1 MVLKKTSK
9 EGFVFPR
16 SENPKGAFL
25 ADFDI
30 DGASLKKDHKDW
42 LEDNV
47 IRPAKAKG
55 SSSGGW
61 QIELNGRA
69 SRSGSDAHNMWLS
82 DQRIQAVA
90 NYLYKQLS
98 GLPFTFIP
106 RVLGE
111 SSPFDGDE
119 YEHELDRS
127 VEVTAKFIST
137 TPSKKIIKPRLL
149 IPKVHPWK
157 RPVNRKVQDFK
168 LKVLRAKI
176 SITTLDVKLPYISVG
191 NGDFHAKLLIDIDE
205 PGTADHAL
213 YEYKGAMG
221 KGMIVKPRPGVR
233 PGAGISR
240 YRATYGEGEVHR
252 FATDVE
258 MDAQDFGGPAMF
270 RTDAIGRLL
279 EFGPKTG
286 LFRTQEKIKDL
297 SFGPSYDENPAKYA
311 EGTSLGELKLVE
323 KWPDW
328 AL

>member
-47 IRPAKAKG
+47 IRPVRAKG

-69 SRSGSDAHNMWLS
+69 SKSGSDAHNMWLS

-98 GLPFTFIP
+98 GLPFTFVP

-111 SSPFDGDE
+111 SSPWESDD

-127 VEVTAKFIST
+127 VEVTAKFISA

-157 RPVNRKVQDFK
+157 RPMNRKVQDFK

-176 SITTLDVKLPYISVG
+176 SVTTLDVLLPHMRVG
-191 NGDFHAKLLIDIDE
+191 QGDLRVKLLIDIDE
-205 PGTADHAL
+205 TGTTDHAL
-213 YEYKGAMG
+213 YEFKGAMG
-221 KGMIVKPRPGVR
+221 KGMIVWPRPGVR
-233 PGAGISR
+233 PGAGIST
-240 YRATYGEGEVHR
+240 YRATYGEGDPHP

-270 RTDAIGRLL
+270 RTDVLGRML
-279 EFGPKTG
+279 EFGPKVG
-286 LFRTQEKIKDL
+286 FFRTQEKIKDL
-297 SFGPSYDENPAKYA
+297 CFGPSYDENPAKYA

-323 KWPDW
+323 TWPEW
-328 AL
+328 AK

>member
-30 DGASLKKDHKDW
+30 DGSSLKQDHKDW
-42 LEDNV
+42 LDDNV
-47 IRPAKAKG
+47 VSPAKAK
-55 SSSGGW
+55 SHSSGGW

-69 SRSGSDAHNMWLS
+69 SKSGSDAHNMWLS

-90 NYLYKQLS
+90 NYLYKNLS
-98 GLPFTFIP
+98 GLPFTFVP

-111 SSPFDGDE
+111 SSPFDGDD

-127 VEVTAKFIST
+127 VEVTAKFMSVK
-137 TPSKKIIKPRLL
+137 PRKIIKPRLL

-168 LKVLRAKI
+168 LKVLKAEI
-176 SITTLDVKLPYISVG
+176 SVTTLDVKLPFVRVG
-191 NGDFHAKLLIDIDE
+191 NGDFHVKMLIDIDE
-205 PGTADHAL
+205 TGTADRAL
-213 YEYKGAMG
+213 YEFKGTMG
-221 KGMIVKPRPGVR
+221 RGMIVKPRPGFR
-233 PGAGISR
+233 PGAGFS
-240 YRATYGEGEVHR
+240 TYHAMHGEGNSHP
-252 FATDVE
+252 FATEVE
-258 MDAQDFGGPAMF
+258 MDAQDFAGPAMF
-270 RTDAIGRLL
+270 RTDALGRVL

-286 LFRTQEKIKDL
+286 FFRTQEKIKNL
-297 SFGPSYDENPAKYA
+297 SLGPSSDESPLKYA
-311 EGTSLGELKLVE
+311 EGVVLGELKLVE
-323 KWPDW
+323 SWPAW